1 MENMK
6 FGLVTEVVDGKTVR
20 KWVPADQAPEP
31 ECHVYGDYLK
41 VEESKIAEAKEE
53 LLGLLFATIREIAKD
68 DKFWIVKKTEDGQY
82 TVGWKIDFPQMYG
95 K

>member
-1 MENMK
+1 MENK
-6 FGLVTEVVDGKTVR
+6 NFRKVIVKDDNGNDVTRFGPMEVT
-20 KWVPADQAPEP
+20 

-41 VEESKIAEAKEE
+41 VEESEIAEAKEE

-68 DKFWIVKKTEDGQY
+68 DKFWIVKKTDDGQY
-82 TVGWKIDFPQMYG
+82 TVGWKIDFPQMDG

>member
-20 KWVPADQAPEP
+20 NWGQEP
-31 ECHVYGDYLK
+31 ECHLYGDYLTC
-41 VEESKIAEAKEE
+41 SKDV
-53 LLGLLFATIREIAKD
+53 IRETKKELIETVFDVIRKVAED
-68 DKFWIVKKTEDGQY
+68 DRFWIIKDTAEEGKV

>member
-6 FGLVTEVVDGKTVR
+6 FGLVTEVLDGKTVR
-20 KWVPADQAPEP
+20 KWVPADKVPEP
-31 ECHVYGDYLK
+31 ECHLYGDYFTCGK
-41 VEESKIAEAKEE
+41 DV
-53 LLGLLFATIREIAKD
+53 IRETKKELIETVFDVIREVAED

>member
-1 MENMK
+1 MEKKK
-6 FGLVTEVVDGKTVR
+6 FRKVIVKDDSGNDVTRFVPMEV
-20 KWVPADQAPEP
+20 P